1 MHPVPEPH
9 AAPAD
14 APPAPTETL
23 RDPERLAVL
32 AATGLPDSAPEE
44 AFDRLT
50 RLAAEFLDAPLAQ
63 VNLVDDR
70 RQFAKSRVA
79 PEGWP
84 DNRDTPL
91 ADGYCRLPVLERGP
105 VAISDTRLDPR
116 TRDAA
121 SLREL
126 NVMSYLGIPLILS
139 SGHALGTLCVAGME
153 PREWTARDVRVL
165 SDLAASAANEV
176 ELRLGAAAR
185 RELGRMKEEFVSIV
199 AHELRTPLTSIRGS
213 LGLLASGRLDGTP
226 QGQRMLQIAAQN
238 SDRLVRLINDMLDL
252 DRMHSGRLEMEPGLR
267 PVEPLVQQ
275 ALDAVQ
281 GAATELQVR
290 MEARVDPGL
299 QVWGDGDRI
308 VQVLVNLLSN
318 AAKFSPPGALVEV
331 IAEDR
336 GENAL
341 FQVRDRGRGIPA
353 DRLDDIFERFRQVDS
368 SDARD
373 KGGTGLGL
381 AICRTIVQQ
390 HGGRIWVASEWGKGS
405 TFFFTLPREHRADA
419 PSRGGEVGTQ
429 RKQDRRPRPSSSLM
443 RRTGPPV

>member
-1 MHPVPEPH
+1 MPSASEPATTLATPVFPMQVLS
-9 AAPAD
+9 D
-14 APPAPTETL
+14 G
-23 RDPERLAVL
+23 DRLAVL
-32 AATGLPDSAPEE
+32 AATGLLDTPPEE

-63 VNLVDDR
+63 VNLLDDQ
-70 RQFAKSRVA
+70 RQFSKSSVV

-84 DNRDTPL
+84 QDPNTPL
-91 ADGYCRLPVLERGP
+91 EDCYCKWAVAERAPVVVCDAR
-105 VAISDTRLDPR
+105 TDPR
-116 TRDAA
+116 TCDTS
-121 SLREL
+121 SLRDMNL
-126 NVMSYLGIPLILS
+126 VSYLGIPLILS
-139 SGHALGTLCVAGME
+139 SGHALGTLCVAGFE
-153 PREWTARDVRVL
+153 PREWTARELRVL
-165 SDLAASAANEV
+165 QDLSASATNEV
-176 ELRLGAAAR
+176 EMRLNAAAR
-185 RELGRMKEEFVSIV
+185 RELGRMKDEFISIV

-226 QGQRMLQIAAQN
+226 QAQRLLQIAAQN

-252 DRMHSGRLEMEPGLR
+252 DRMHSGRLEMEPGR
-267 PVEPLVQQ
+267 HAVEPLVQQ

-281 GAATELQVR
+281 GSAAELQVR
-290 MEARVDPGL
+290 MESRVDPGL
-299 QVWGDGDRI
+299 QVWGDADRV

-318 AAKFSPPGALVEV
+318 AAKFSPAGALVEV

-336 GENAL
+336 GPNAL

-405 TFFFTLPREHRADA
+405 TFFFTLPKDEPADE
-419 PSRGGEVGTQ
+419 G
-429 RKQDRRPRPSSSLM
+429 
-443 RRTGPPV
+443 

>member
-1 MHPVPEPH
+1 MRLAPEPDTTTR
-9 AAPAD
+9 APAFLAEALGD
-14 APPAPTETL
+14 T
-23 RDPERLAVL
+23 DRLAVL
-32 AATGLPDSAPEE
+32 AATGLLDSPPEE

-63 VNLVDDR
+63 VNFVDDH
-70 RQFAKSRVA
+70 RQFSKSSVV
-79 PEGWP
+79 PEGWGDGP
-84 DNRDTPL
+84 NTPL
-91 ADGYCRLPVLERGP
+91 ADCYCKWAVAERAPVVVTDAR
-105 VAISDTRLDPR
+105 TDPR
-116 TRDAA
+116 TCDTA
-121 SLREL
+121 SVRERNL
-126 NVMSYLGIPLILS
+126 VSYLGSPLIMS
-139 SGHALGTLCVAGME
+139 SGHALGTLCVAGFE
-153 PREWTARDVRVL
+153 PREWTPRDLRVL
-165 SDLAASAANEV
+165 RDLGASAANEV
-176 ELRLGAAAR
+176 EMRLNAAAR
-185 RELGRMKEEFVSIV
+185 RELGRMKDELVSIV

-226 QGQRMLQIAAQN
+226 QARRMLQIAAQN

-252 DRMHSGRLEMEPGLR
+252 DRMHSGRLEMEPGMH

-275 ALDAVQ
+275 AIDAVH
-281 GAATELQVR
+281 GAAAELQVR

-299 QVWGDGDRI
+299 QVWGDPDRV

-318 AAKFSPPGALVEV
+318 ACKFSPAGALVEV

-336 GENAL
+336 GPDAL
-341 FQVRDRGRGIPA
+341 LQVRDRGRGIPA

-405 TFFFTLPREHRADA
+405 TFFFTLPKAPRTEDA
-419 PSRGGEVGTQ
+419 
-429 RKQDRRPRPSSSLM
+429 
-443 RRTGPPV
+443 

>member
-1 MHPVPEPH
+1 MELVQDPETTT
-9 AAPAD
+9 AAPPSLMEALGN
-14 APPAPTETL
+14 A
-23 RDPERLAVL
+23 ERLAVL
-32 AATGLPDSAPEE
+32 AATGLLDTPPEE

-63 VNLVDDR
+63 VNLLDDQ
-70 RQFAKSRVA
+70 RQFSKSSVV

-84 DNRDTPL
+84 EDPNTPL
-91 ADGYCRLPVLERGP
+91 ADCYCKWAVAERAP
-105 VAISDTRLDPR
+105 IVVTDARTDPR
-116 TRDAA
+116 TCDTGALRDHN
-121 SLREL
+121 L
-126 NVMSYLGIPLILS
+126 VSYLGIPLIMS
-139 SGHALGTLCVAGME
+139 SGHALGTLCVAGFE
-153 PREWTARDVRVL
+153 PREWTAREMRVL
-165 SDLAASAANEV
+165 SDLSASAANEV
-176 ELRLGAAAR
+176 EMRLSAAAR
-185 RELGRMKEEFVSIV
+185 RELARMKEEFVSIV

-226 QGQRMLQIAAQN
+226 QARRMLQIAAQN

-252 DRMHSGRLEMEPGLR
+252 DRMHSGRLEMEMGLQA
-267 PVEPLVQQ
+267 VEPLVQQ
-275 ALDAVQ
+275 AMDAVQ

-290 MEARVDPGL
+290 MEARMDPGL
-299 QVWGDGDRI
+299 RVWGDADRI

-318 AAKFSPPGALVEV
+318 AAKFSDPGALVEV

-336 GENAL
+336 GSNAL

-405 TFFFTLPREHRADA
+405 TFFFTIPKEARDDDA
-419 PSRGGEVGTQ
+419 
-429 RKQDRRPRPSSSLM
+429 
-443 RRTGPPV
+443 